1 MWPKL
6 EPTCSYPQGAI
17 QMSKLG
23 IKTSITEAALKR
35 FIANAKEGQE
45 LSCDVIKGFGIRK
58 NRNQGSASFRYRPSV
73 RHASRVPITIGK
85 VNAIKLADAAK
96 IAMEM
101 MQAINEGDDPKDVLR
116 VGSVVKASRVVPHK
130 SDDPR
135 LLGVFFE
142 QVYLP
147 ERRRLSGKGAY
158 QDEVMVRREF
168 SHLFHK
174 PMNKLTSKD
183 ITSWQDQKEKQGLS
197 YLTIVRYYTSLISV
211 LSQAV
216 RLSHDSGSGYAG
228 ILFDMPFKI
237 RPLRGASKQQKDA
250 LLAQQREIDIHVR
263 RMLHDDELL
272 KIEAAMNQ
280 YAQECVEQRE
290 RSLKHSN
297 RQYLPSLSNLTF
309 PHWIQ
314 PFIYIAYYTGL
325 RPGDISDLRW
335 EDLHEGR
342 LNKVTNKSKHLAVP
356 VVVKLGISKTKSVFQ
371 YSLAEV
377 IDIWREQQGSPKS
390 GWVFPQ
396 IRDESKPLSEKG
408 YKKSWAKITEYA
420 GLELHM
426 YSFRHNFI
434 SRLVREG
441 VNLKMVATMAGH
453 KSTEMIE
460 KHYAHHFPSD
470 IDAAMSI
477 F

>member
-1 MWPKL
+1 MA
-6 EPTCSYPQGAI
+6 E
-17 QMSKLG
+17 LG
-23 IKTSITEAALKR
+23 VTTSITVTALKR
-35 FIANAKEGQE
+35 FIATANEGQE
-45 LSCDVIKGFGIRK
+45 LSCDVIKGFGVRK
-58 NRNQGSASFRYRPSV
+58 NRNPNSASFRYRPSV

-85 VNAIKLADAAK
+85 VNAITLADAAK
-96 IAMEM
+96 IALEM
-101 MQAINEGDDPKDVLR
+101 MQAINEGNDPKDVLR
-116 VGSVVKASRVVPHK
+116 TGSVAKATRVVSHK
-130 SDDPR
+130 QNDPS
-135 LLGVFFE
+135 LLGVFFQ

-147 ERRRLSGKGAY
+147 ARRRSSGKGAY

-168 SHLFHK
+168 SHLFNK

-197 YLTIVRYYTSLISV
+197 YLTVVRYYTSLISV
-211 LSQAV
+211 LSMAV
-216 RLSHDSGSGYAG
+216 KLSHESGGEHAG
-228 ILFDMPFKI
+228 LLFDMPFKI
-237 RPLRGASKQQKDA
+237 RPLRGASKAQKDA
-250 LLAQQREIDIHVR
+250 LLTQEREIDIHVR
-263 RMLHDDELL
+263 RMLNDEELL

-280 YAQECVEQRE
+280 YAQEFVAQRE

-297 RQYLPSLSNLTF
+297 RHYLPSLVNVVF

-314 PFIYIAYYTGL
+314 PYIYIAYYTGL
-325 RPGDISDLRW
+325 RPGDISDLKW
-335 EDLHEGR
+335 QDFHEGR
-342 LNKVTNKSKHLAVP
+342 LHKVTNKSKHLVNP
-356 VVVKLGISKTKSVFQ
+356 VVVKLGLSATKSVLK

-377 IDIWREQQGSPKS
+377 IEIWREQQGNPKS

-420 GLELHM
+420 GLKLHM